1 MKIKHYKDGTADLVF
16 EEHEKKI
23 INEKGFIYFDEKALK
38 EFGNM
43 LVAIASEF
51 HLKNN
56 KPTKKNDL

>member
-1 MKIKHYKDGTADLVF
+1 MKIKQYKDGTADLVF

-23 INEKGFIYFDEKALK
+23 INEKGFIHFDEKALK

-43 LVAIASEF
+43 LVTIASDF
-51 HLKNN
+51 YMINN